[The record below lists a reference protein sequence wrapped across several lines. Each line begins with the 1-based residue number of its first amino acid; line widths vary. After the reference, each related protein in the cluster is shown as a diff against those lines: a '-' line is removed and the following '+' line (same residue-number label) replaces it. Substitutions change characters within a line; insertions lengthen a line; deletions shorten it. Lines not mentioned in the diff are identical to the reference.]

1 MKRYGLRSTGET
13 DTHDYFDKVLS
24 RKGAA
29 PATGRDTLIQLQ
41 GRDVR
46 QLDTHASENR
56 LAGLPPRI
64 TRITCALTCRF
75 QKFLLSNDVRL
86 LHSAHATAHAP
97 PRHTPR
103 HSAQATAHTPRP

>member
-41 GRDVR
+41 GRVAR
-46 QLDTHASENR
+46 KLDTHDSENR

-64 TRITCALTCRF
+64 TRITNRHPALHRR
-75 QKFLLSNDVRL
+75 LPRASRVRQSSVKPCWPL
-86 LHSAHATAHAP
+86 PLTQNTK
-97 PRHTPR
+97 RL
-103 HSAQATAHTPRP
+103 

>member
-29 PATGRDTLIQLQ
+29 PATGRDTLIKLQ
-41 GRDVR
+41 GRVAR
-46 QLDTHASENR
+46 KLDTHDSENR

-64 TRITCALTCRF
+64 TRITQSRSLPSPWTP
-75 QKFLLSNDVRL
+75 SNNNN
-86 LHSAHATAHAP
+86 P
-97 PRHTPR
+97 IRHR
-103 HSAQATAHTPRP
+103 QHKL

>member
-29 PATGRDTLIQLQ
+29 PATGRDTLIKLQ
-41 GRDVR
+41 GRVAR
-46 QLDTHASENR
+46 KLDTHDSENR

-64 TRITCALTCRF
+64 TRITVVVSGLTGSILYTSSHCRCY
-75 QKFLLSNDVRL
+75 KV
-86 LHSAHATAHAP
+86 
-97 PRHTPR
+97 
-103 HSAQATAHTPRP
+103 

>member
-29 PATGRDTLIQLQ
+29 PATGRDTLIKLQ
-41 GRDVR
+41 GRVAR
-46 QLDTHASENR
+46 KLDTHASENR

-64 TRITCALTCRF
+64 TRITRARAARRAL
-75 QKFLLSNDVRL
+75 
-86 LHSAHATAHAP
+86 AP
-97 PRHTPR
+97 PAKRPPR
-103 HSAQATAHTPRP
+103 THPFSLPTDPTVSVCA